1 MHTVLVHKRK
11 TFFTVPP
18 PSKHFWASQNI
29 NNPFLEATKKVMELQ
44 ILFSQFGA
52 NCVVNTFFSRLQRR
66 CSCQKSVFTVP
77 PPSKHFWASQ
87 YINNPFLEATE
98 KFIIINL
105 LSYYKY
111 YQITVLQLYS
121 ISVHSIGIIIL
132 NYLYY
137 HRSLVY
143 SISVIVSVLLYYI
156 IFIIIVFIVS
166 VLLYNIIF
174 FIIIVL

>member
-1 MHTVLVHKRK
+1 M
-11 TFFTVPP
+11 
-18 PSKHFWASQNI
+18 
-29 NNPFLEATKKVMELQ
+29 
-44 ILFSQFGA
+44 
-52 NCVVNTFFSRLQRR
+52 
-66 CSCQKSVFTVP
+66 
-77 PPSKHFWASQ
+77 
-87 YINNPFLEATE
+87 
-98 KFIIINL
+98 
-105 LSYYKY
+105 Y

-174 FIIIVL
+174 IIIVL